1 MPTTHPPV
9 DANGDGDGDNDDD
22 NNDVDEY
29 DSKGNNS
36 LEGDAYSI
44 YHIAAGAFED
54 EEKHTKKTN
63 DDDNDN
69 NN

>member
-1 MPTTHPPV
+1 MPTTHPLV
-9 DANGDGDGDNDDD
+9 DVNGDVDGDNDDD

-29 DSKGNNS
+29 DCKGNNS
-36 LEGDAYSI
+36 LEGDVYII
-44 YHIAAGAFED
+44 YDIAAGACED

-69 NN
+69 NS